1 MRIVDR
7 SGGGGGG
14 VGSAAGGGGG
24 AGSGTGTGA
33 ADGVGVAQA
42 ASCSVS
48 NNEHSFLKSVTE
60 ADTHDVDLGC
70 PETASRHVQFIK
82 ILDRADIDTKV
93 IPTVDLRTLH
103 A

>member
-1 MRIVDR
+1 MRIFDR
-7 SGGGGGG
+7 SGGGGGGG
-14 VGSAAGGGGG
+14 VGSAAGGVGG
-24 AGSGTGTGA
+24 AGSGSGA

-70 PETASRHVQFIK
+70 PETTSRHVQLIK
-82 ILDRADIDTKV
+82 IFYRADIDTKI
-93 IPTVDLRTLH
+93 IPIVDLRTLH